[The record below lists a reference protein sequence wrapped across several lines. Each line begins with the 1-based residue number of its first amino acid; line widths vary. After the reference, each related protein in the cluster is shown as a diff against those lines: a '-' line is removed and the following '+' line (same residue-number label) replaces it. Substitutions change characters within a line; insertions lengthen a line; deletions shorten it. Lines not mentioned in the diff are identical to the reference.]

1 MKAEEFED
9 AVREMRRRQKRYF
22 ACRKDSPDK
31 DNSKRLM
38 REQEGVVGDVI
49 KTVIA
54 VRPKQ
59 CTNPG
64 IREIFFLKVAKM
76 MDLQRE
82 WMKYGGG
89 TNWVYSAVREA
100 EKEVDAMLANWENQ
114 RKVEQEKKTDEE
126 RKRQLKLF

>member
-76 MDLQRE
+76 MEAQRNFRQN
-82 WMKYGGG
+82 GGE
-89 TNWVYSAVREA
+89 TNGMMHPAKA
-100 EKEVDAMLANWENQ
+100 EREVDTMLAEWDEQ
-114 RKVEQEKKTDEE
+114 RKVETERRNEEEK
-126 RKRQLKLF
+126 KRQLKLF